1 MTSSGPGQDSQEPTA
16 DVVAPAPNVRE
27 ERPPPGQFERLRE
40 ILLGDERLALD
51 AARARI
57 AELERT
63 QNNLSQRLP
72 GALEALADE
81 ASTTRVANALAAPVS
96 QALGA
101 AVQRNRQS
109 LIDVLFPIIGPL
121 IRKSIAEALRN
132 LVADLNGAIE
142 SSFTLRGLK
151 WRIEA
156 WRAGVPY
163 AQVVLKHRLAY
174 AIDHVFLIERDSG
187 LVLHHEAAL
196 GLPELDKDA
205 IAGMLTALGDFVG
218 DSVGRE
224 AGGTL
229 ESVRVGEHLVWMLH
243 GPRANLAC
251 FIRGVPPPALHG
263 LLEHRLEE
271 IHARLAAAPAENPH
285 TPQNQAI
292 WHDALQPP
300 ALVREAGRS
309 EEAEQRKSP
318 SRWPLLL
325 ILLVLAALLFAF
337 LLSRERWQA
346 RVDALRG
353 RLEAHPGFVLSGIE
367 AKPWS
372 RVVVHGLLD
381 PDAAA
386 LKPLLDA
393 AEFGGVEPTLDAT
406 GYLSTDDAVV
416 ERRAQRLLQ
425 PPAGV
430 RIAVKG
436 GVLSL
441 SGSAAQAWL
450 DTAGQRAGWIAGVA
464 RVESTLTPE
473 IDAVAAARAELVRL
487 THVFP
492 STQVEF
498 VDDAKPVDGAAGVV
512 ETIARDARR
521 AVELAKIGK
530 IRISLAAVG
539 ANTDVGSGQM
549 NQRLRAERAQ
559 WLALA
564 LAARGVTGADGGALA
579 VDGDAGL
586 NRRVAYLRLMIEQEP

>member
-1 MTSSGPGQDSQEPTA
+1 MTPSGSGQDSREPSA
-16 DVVAPAPNVRE
+16 DLAVAALAE
-27 ERPPPGQFERLRE
+27 GTSPGGFERLRE
-40 ILLGDERLALD
+40 ILLGEERRALD

-57 AELERT
+57 AELERA
-63 QNNLSQRLP
+63 QHNLPQRLP

-187 LVLHHEAAL
+187 LVLHHEAAP
-196 GLPELDKDA
+196 GLAELDKDA

-218 DSVGRE
+218 DSVGDR

-251 FIRGVPPPALHG
+251 FIRGVPPQSLHG
-263 LLEHRLEE
+263 LLEQRLEE
-271 IHARLAAAPAENPH
+271 IHTRLAADAGEDPRS
-285 TPQNQAI
+285 PQNQAI

-300 ALVREAGRS
+300 ALIQEAGS
-309 EEAEQRKSP
+309 AAGAEERKSP

-353 RLEAHPGFVLSGIE
+353 RLDAHPGFVLKGIE

-372 RVVVHGLLD
+372 RLVVRGLLD
-381 PDAAA
+381 PDAAPLA
-386 LKPLLDA
+386 PLLDA
-393 AEFGGVEPTLDAT
+393 AAFGGVEPTLEAT

-425 PPAGV
+425 PPDGV
-430 RIAVKG
+430 RIAVKNG
-436 GVLSL
+436 TLNL
-441 SGSAAQAWL
+441 SGSAPQAWL

-473 IDAVAAARAELVRL
+473 VDPVAAARAELQRL
-487 THVFP
+487 ARGLP
-492 STQVEF
+492 STQVGFLE
-498 VDDAKPVDGAAGVV
+498 DATPADGAADAV
-512 ETIARDARR
+512 EAIARDARR
-521 AVELAKIGK
+521 AFELAKIGK
-530 IRISLAAVG
+530 VRIRLTCVG
-539 ANTDVGSGQM
+539 ANTEIGSEQT
-549 NQRLRAERAQ
+549 NQRLRVARAQ

-564 LAARGVTGADGGALA
+564 LAARGVGGAEGGALA
-579 VDGDAGL
+579 TDGDAGL
-586 NRRVAYLRLMIEQEP
+586 NRRVAYLRMTVEDHP

>member
-1 MTSSGPGQDSQEPTA
+1 MNPSGPGQDSQAASA
-16 DVVAPAPNVRE
+16 DADASSPFTD
-27 ERPPPGQFERLRE
+27 FERLRE
-40 ILLGDERLALD
+40 ILLGHERRALD
-51 AARARI
+51 AAHARI
-57 AELERT
+57 AELEQT

-109 LIDVLFPIIGPL
+109 LIDALFPIIGPL

-142 SSFTLRGLK
+142 SSFTLRGIK

-174 AIDHVFLIERDSG
+174 AIDHVFLIARDSG
-187 LVLHHEAAL
+187 LVLHHESAP

-224 AGGTL
+224 TGGTL
-229 ESVRVGEHLVWMLH
+229 ESARVGEHLVWMLH

-263 LLEHRLEE
+263 LLEQRLEE
-271 IHARLAAAPAENPH
+271 IHAQLADVPDETAPDQSWRM
-285 TPQNQAI
+285 PQNQGA
-292 WHDALQPP
+292 WHDALQPM
-300 ALVREAGRS
+300 ALTQQAGS
-309 EEAEQRKSP
+309 AEEATERGSP
-318 SRWPLLL
+318 SRLPLLL
-325 ILLVLAALLFAF
+325 IVLVLAALLFGF

-353 RLEAHPGFVLSGIE
+353 RLEAHPGFVLGEID
-367 AKPWS
+367 AKPWRS
-372 RVVVHGLLD
+372 VVVHGLLD
-381 PDAAA
+381 PDAEPLAQAFGAA
-386 LKPLLDA
+386 DL
-393 AEFGGVEPTLDAT
+393 GGVAPTLETT
-406 GYLSTDDAVV
+406 GYLSTADAVV
-416 ERRAQRLLQ
+416 ERRARRLLQ

-430 RIAVKG
+430 QLAVKEG
-436 GVLSL
+436 ALNL
-441 SGSAAQAWL
+441 SGTASKAWIES
-450 DTAGQRAGWIAGVA
+450 TGQRAGWIAGVA

-473 IDAVAAARAELVRL
+473 VDAVAVARAELLRL
-487 THVFP
+487 TQVFP

-498 VDDAKPVDGAAGVV
+498 VDEDQPTDGAAGVV
-512 ETIARDARR
+512 DTIAREARR
-521 AVELAKIGK
+521 ALELAKVGR
-530 IRISLAAVG
+530 IRIRLACVG
-539 ANTDVGSGQM
+539 ANSDTGTPET
-549 NQRLRAERAQ
+549 NQRLRAARAQ

-564 LAARGVTGADGGALA
+564 LAARGVSGADGGVLA
-579 VDGDAGL
+579 TDGDAGL
-586 NRRVAYLRLMIEQEP
+586 NHRAAYLRLTLEQEP

>member
-1 MTSSGPGQDSQEPTA
+1 MTSSGPGQDSREPPA
-16 DVVAPAPNVRE
+16 QAAASVALPQAEASPSA
-27 ERPPPGQFERLRE
+27 GDFERLRE
-40 ILLGDERLALD
+40 LLLGDERRELL

-57 AELERT
+57 AELERA
-63 QNNLSQRLP
+63 QQALPQRLP
-72 GALEALADE
+72 GALESLADE
-81 ASTTRVANALAAPVS
+81 ASTARVANALAEPVS

-142 SSFTLRGLK
+142 SSFTPRGIK

-174 AIDHVFLIERDSG
+174 AIDHVFLIERESG
-187 LVLHHEAAL
+187 LVLHHEAAP

-218 DSVGRE
+218 DSVGRD

-263 LLEHRLEE
+263 LLEQRLEE
-271 IHARLAAAPAENPH
+271 IHARLAAAPDDDPRTPEN
-285 TPQNQAI
+285 QIA

-300 ALVREAGRS
+300 ALVQEAGN
-309 EEAEQRKSP
+309 AEQAEPRTSP
-318 SRWPLLL
+318 SRLPLFL
-325 ILLVLAALLFAF
+325 ILLVLAAGLFAF
-337 LLSRERWQA
+337 ALSRERWNT
-346 RVDALRG
+346 RVEALRG
-353 RLEAHPGFVLSGIE
+353 RLQAHPGFVLGAIE
-367 AKPWS
+367 AKPWR

-381 PDAAA
+381 PDAAPLA
-386 LKPLLDA
+386 PLLDA
-393 AEFGGVEPTLDAT
+393 AGFGGVEPVVDAA
-406 GYLSTDDAVV
+406 GYLSTEDAVI

-425 PPAGV
+425 PPASV
-430 RIAVKG
+430 RVAVEK

-441 SGSAAQAWL
+441 SGSAPQAWL
-450 DTAGQRAGWIAGVA
+450 DTTAQRAGWIAGVA
-464 RVESTLTPE
+464 RVESALTPE
-473 IDAVAAARAELVRL
+473 VDAVAAARAELERL
-487 THVFP
+487 TKALP
-492 STQVEF
+492 AMRIEF
-498 VDDAKPVDGAAGVV
+498 VDDAAPADGTANAVDA
-512 ETIARDARR
+512 IAREVRR
-521 AVELAKIGK
+521 AVELGK
-530 IRISLAAVG
+530 VAGVRVG
-539 ANTDVGSGQM
+539 LTCVGTNTHVGSEQT

-564 LAARGVTGADGGALA
+564 LAARGVAGADGGALA
-579 VDGDAGL
+579 VEGDGGL
-586 NRRVAYLRLMIEQEP
+586 DLRAAFVRLSVGD

>member
-1 MTSSGPGQDSQEPTA
+1 MTSSGSGQDSREPSA
-16 DVVAPAPNVRE
+16 DAAAVVSDLLE
-27 ERPPPGQFERLRE
+27 ESPPPGEFERLRE
-40 ILLGDERLALD
+40 LLLGEERRALD

-63 QNNLSQRLP
+63 QDNLSQRLP

-151 WRIEA
+151 WRVEA

-187 LVLHHEAAL
+187 LVLHHEAAP

-224 AGGTL
+224 GGGTL

-251 FIRGVPPPALHG
+251 FIRGVPPQALHG
-263 LLEHRLEE
+263 LLEQRLEE
-271 IHARLAAAPAENPH
+271 IHARLAAAADEDPR
-285 TPQNQAI
+285 TPQNQTI
-292 WHDALQPP
+292 WHEALQPP
-300 ALVREAGRS
+300 ALIQEAGRS
-309 EEAEQRKSP
+309 AESEQRKSP

-325 ILLVLAALLFAF
+325 IVLVLAALLFAF

-346 RVDALRG
+346 RVDDLRG
-353 RLEAHPGFVLSGIE
+353 KLEAHPGFVLNGIE

-372 RVVVHGLLD
+372 RLVVHGLLD
-381 PDAAA
+381 PDAAPLA
-386 LKPLLDA
+386 PLLDA
-393 AEFGGVEPTLDAT
+393 SAFGGVEPKLDAT

-430 RIAVKG
+430 RIAVKDG
-436 GVLSL
+436 ALNL
-441 SGSAAQAWL
+441 SGAAPQAWL
-450 DTAGQRAGWIAGVA
+450 DTATERAGWIAGVA
-464 RVESTLTPE
+464 RVASTLTPE
-473 IDAVAAARAELVRL
+473 IDPVATARAELQRLVRE
-487 THVFP
+487 FP
-492 STQVEF
+492 STQVGF
-498 VDDAKPVDGAAGVV
+498 LDDATPADDAANAVD
-512 ETIARDARR
+512 TIAREARR
-521 AVELAKIGK
+521 AIELAKIGK
-530 IRISLAAVG
+530 VRVRLTCVG
-539 ANTDVGSGQM
+539 ANTEVGSGQT
-549 NQRLRAERAQ
+549 NQRLRAARAQ

-564 LAARGVTGADGGALA
+564 LAARGVGGTDGGALA
-579 VDGDAGL
+579 TDGDAGL
-586 NRRVAYLRLMIEQEP
+586 NRRVAYLRLTVEDTP